1 MYGIDRL
8 GIGVLFHHP
17 TDSAKHPVHGLAQIL
32 SPMGGHQNETTAI
45 SPSKI
50 RVTVV
55 LFDSR
60 AQRIDARV
68 SCHVNLLWFFFLS
81 EKISRGPV
89 PWVQNSIA
97 RLCRRPGG

>member
-17 TDSAKHPVHGLAQIL
+17 TDSAKHPVHGLTQIL

-68 SCHVNLLWFFFLS
+68 SCHVNLLWFFS
-81 EKISRGPV
+81 S
-89 PWVQNSIA
+89 A
-97 RLCRRPGG
+97 RRLARACSVGAK